1 MARTDVSYASRYRIF
16 KTPAN
21 LFGAARDA
29 KLMLA
34 DKSLSGTGDLEVTP
48 QAQASDLS
56 IPFAFTSVST
66 IFVDSGKHCYIAGTT

>member
-1 MARTDVSYASRYRIF
+1 MDNPANYQASGFIVGDQKVDVSYASRYRIF

-34 DKSLSGTGDLEVTP
+34 CLLYTSSTP
-48 QAQASDLS
+48 FRQR
-56 IPFAFTSVST
+56 
-66 IFVDSGKHCYIAGTT
+66 